1 MITSC
6 WISYLK
12 SSNSPE
18 MCCGDATASGT
29 WEDNLLKPIFLLAV
43 LGSYISKLYK
53 WCNMIFKTIF
63 LSSSTFFHPLPSI
76 TFIFIDIPLILVLTL
91 ELLAQPFGKLLFSL
105 LSLFLILSFA
115 GGIFESSHVSSGTTL
130 LVHML
135 MISGTNF
142 SIAVFSGIPKSMLHL
157 AENM

>member
-1 MITSC
+1 
-6 WISYLK
+6 
-12 SSNSPE
+12 
-18 MCCGDATASGT
+18 
-29 WEDNLLKPIFLLAV
+29 
-43 LGSYISKLYK
+43 
-53 WCNMIFKTIF
+53 MIFKTIF

-157 AENM
+157 AENMQHVRISFCLFFFFQSRVSSDISSRHLGCLRELVL